1 MAATTNSLS
10 NESSTN
16 LTAKEDSVASTSSNP
31 QASPLERVVI
41 GILESLDGCFATQTS
56 SDSLAQHKSNAMAL
70 SSKLLTIPTQSTVEH
85 CNKAL
90 LSMLFPTRSAFFN
103 HKDNTMLRH
112 VVKSIHEHEDTDK
125 EMGVETYQLLVLT
138 ARMVAVTHP
147 QNLVRFAEVSSL
159 VNSESDVS
167 VTNEKSKSEER
178 RRFMMHLINW
188 FWQLLAGCP
197 ANASVGTLGRNGFF
211 NVEAT
216 VQALVEIFHAFTSY
230 EVETVPFAAQLY
242 SQFLMADNVQV
253 SFAAKQALIR
263 VLRPR
268 VRRRRVFA
276 QTPPRCPSPDPNRAQ
291 ATTSQPSA
299 EEAFQDESRSEA
311 EENDLNVGPGGI
323 SLGGIAGNFDALIPG
338 ALGGVGGANAGPVLE
353 LPGEIDDEAMVELA
367 IALSLQEQGEGGAD
381 IENLH
386 QGLQGLHQQ
395 LAHLGPALQGFPAL
409 QGKFIRNCD

>member
-1 MAATTNSLS
+1 
-10 NESSTN
+10 
-16 LTAKEDSVASTSSNP
+16 
-31 QASPLERVVI
+31 
-41 GILESLDGCFATQTS
+41 
-56 SDSLAQHKSNAMAL
+56 
-70 SSKLLTIPTQSTVEH
+70 
-85 CNKAL
+85 
-90 LSMLFPTRSAFFN
+90 
-103 HKDNTMLRH
+103 MLRH

-125 EMGVETYQLLVLT
+125 EMDVETYQRLVLT

-147 QNLVRFAEVSSL
+147 QNLVRFAEASSL
-159 VNSESDVS
+159 VTGESDVS
-167 VTNEKSKSEER
+167 FTNEKSKSEER
-178 RRFMMHLINW
+178 RKFMMHLINW

-197 ANASVGTLGRNGFF
+197 ANASVGTLGRNGL

-216 VQALVEIFHAFTSY
+216 VQALVEIFHAFTSF

-276 QTPPRCPSPDPNRAQ
+276 PTPPRCPSPDPNRAQ

-299 EEAFQDESRSEA
+299 DDESRSEA
-311 EENDLNVGPGGI
+311 EENDLHIGPGGI
-323 SLGGIAGNFDALIPG
+323 PLGGIAGNFDALIP
-338 ALGGVGGANAGPVLE
+338 AVLGGAGGANAGPVLE

-409 QGKFIRNCD
+409 QVNIFVKFYFYVIRNFFFQFSPSFPDL

>member
-1 MAATTNSLS
+1 M
-10 NESSTN
+10 
-16 LTAKEDSVASTSSNP
+16 D
-31 QASPLERVVI
+31 
-41 GILESLDGCFATQTS
+41 
-56 SDSLAQHKSNAMAL
+56 
-70 SSKLLTIPTQSTVEH
+70 
-85 CNKAL
+85 
-90 LSMLFPTRSAFFN
+90 
-103 HKDNTMLRH
+103 
-112 VVKSIHEHEDTDK
+112 
-125 EMGVETYQLLVLT
+125 VETYQRLVLT

-147 QNLVRFAEVSSL
+147 QNLVRFAEASSL
-159 VNSESDVS
+159 VTGENDVS

-178 RRFMMHLINW
+178 RKFMMHLINW

-197 ANASVGTLGRNGFF
+197 ANASVGTLGRNGL

-216 VQALVEIFHAFTSY
+216 VQALVEIFHAFTSF

-276 QTPPRCPSPDPNRAQ
+276 PTPPRCPSPDPNRAQ

-299 EEAFQDESRSEA
+299 EESYQDESRSEA
-311 EENDLNVGPGGI
+311 EENDLNIGPGGI
-323 SLGGIAGNFDALIPG
+323 PLGGIAGNFDALIP
-338 ALGGVGGANAGPVLE
+338 AVLGGAGGANAGPVLE

-395 LAHLGPALQGFPAL
+395 LANLGPALQGFPAL
-409 QGKFIRNCD
+409 QVMIWLWQFTYSITVEY